1 MFIAMAFAI
10 IMAIVFA
17 ALGWLRSAP
26 ELECSFRLYPAQR
39 AQQRTRAQQPQQVN
53 FGAPH

>member
-39 AQQRTRAQQPQQVN
+39 AQQRPRAQQPQQVN